1 MTRPGP
7 RIDTA
12 VSRTEF
18 PGRSFV
24 HASMILCFSRNS
36 CRSALQQRR
45 KLGHCFTRPPVDTKM
60 SHFPA
65 RADARKDAT
74 VLAKG
79 VSAVAVASLALA
91 LLVPS
96 SKQMPFT
103 LRLLSDAIGFAYTA
117 AWSYSFYPQA
127 LQNYRRR
134 CDILGGCD
142 NITDNTC

>member
-1 MTRPGP
+1 
-7 RIDTA
+7 
-12 VSRTEF
+12 
-18 PGRSFV
+18 
-24 HASMILCFSRNS
+24 MILCLSRNS

-45 KLGHCFTRPPVDTKM
+45 KPRALFYSAPCGHSTKM
-60 SHFPA
+60 PHFPA
-65 RADARKDAT
+65 RKDAI

-79 VSAVAVASLALA
+79 FSAVAVALVALA

-117 AWSYSFYPQA
+117 AWSYSFNPQA

-142 NITDNTC
+142 IITENTC